1 MAETSFSLLERLRLP
16 FDADAWARFVA
27 LYAPLIYAWGRGVGL
42 QQRLDGPAQL
52 RVAAGPE
59 TGWRSIMVCCVV
71 AFFLTLV
78 LAVAIQGKLIRAQER
93 SDRIASRTAVELEP
107 QRDLR
112 VSVAEAESP
121 GRILEAARAL
131 GMVEPGPIAAVPA
144 GPKPTVTAQDSAA
157 PGTTGASE
165 PTVPSAP

>member
-1 MAETSFSLLERLRLP
+1 MSAVPALRRPVRSARPLP
-16 FDADAWARFVA
+16 QESA
-27 LYAPLIYAWGRGVGL
+27 
-42 QQRLDGPAQL
+42 GPQL

-78 LAVAIQGKLIRAQER
+78 LAVAIQGERIRAQER
-93 SDRIASRTAVELEP
+93 SDRIASRTAVELER
-107 QRDLR
+107 QRELR

-144 GPKPTVTAQDSAA
+144 GPKPTVAAQDSAA

>member
-1 MAETSFSLLERLRLP
+1 MSAVPALRRPVRSARPLP
-16 FDADAWARFVA
+16 QESA
-27 LYAPLIYAWGRGVGL
+27 
-42 QQRLDGPAQL
+42 GPQL

-78 LAVAIQGKLIRAQER
+78 LAVAIQGERIRAQER
-93 SDRIASRTAVELEP
+93 SDRIASRTAVELER
-107 QRDLR
+107 QRELR

-144 GPKPTVTAQDSAA
+144 GPKPTISLEDTASPENTATPEPTASAA
-157 PGTTGASE
+157 P
-165 PTVPSAP
+165 